1 MGRHSKAGTEIYKIW
16 EGRGELDFE
25 LNMSDPKQKRQL
37 RALGID
43 VMSIYLVLSTLD
55 GDIL

>member
-1 MGRHSKAGTEIYKIW
+1 MMTE
-16 EGRGELDFE
+16 FE
-25 LNMSDPKQKRQL
+25 PNVYQTPVNAWIDPKQKRQF

-55 GDIL
+55 GDI